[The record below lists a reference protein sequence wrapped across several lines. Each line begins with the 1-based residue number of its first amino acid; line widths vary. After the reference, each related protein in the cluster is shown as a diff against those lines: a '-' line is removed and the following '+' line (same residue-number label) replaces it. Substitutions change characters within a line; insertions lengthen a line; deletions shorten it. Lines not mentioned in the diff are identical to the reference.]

1 MVKTPFDSEKYIFL
15 PIEVKY
21 INISNS
27 NDAKHACMCNLKK
40 RQLTKISH
48 SLSVLTRKHHRKI
61 PSMTYKIRN

>member
-40 RQLTKISH
+40 RQLTKISRG
-48 SLSVLTRKHHRKI
+48 LSVVLT
-61 PSMTYKIRN
+61 PY